1 MAEQLEEH
9 IVRIIAAL
17 RRRVERVF
25 SAPIIEERDF
35 LDVTANHGKFC
46 GTLRSLG
53 QISAAEFV
61 EKNARHV
68 GLCWLKLGME
78 HLEDARVAVVS
89 ARHRTVY
96 SRSYYAAYNA
106 SKAVRYLVNG
116 VVSLKGDDHY
126 AASDLPDD
134 FPDGDRWSATI
145 TILYEHRLRADY
157 DNWLSTSTNMS
168 LSPHQ
173 ALASADSFVA
183 AARRYLG
190 RRLGV
195 QL

>member
-1 MAEQLEEH
+1 M
-9 IVRIIAAL
+9 
-17 RRRVERVF
+17 VF
-25 SAPIIEERDF
+25 SAPLIEERKF

-46 GTLRSLG
+46 GILRSLG
-53 QISAAEFV
+53 QISAADLIER
-61 EKNARHV
+61 NAHHV

-78 HLEDARVAVVS
+78 HLEDARIAVATARLRS
-89 ARHRTVY
+89 AY

-134 FPDGDRWSATI
+134 FPDGDRWSTTI
-145 TILYEHRLRADY
+145 TTLYEHRLRADY
-157 DNWLSTSTNMS
+157 DNWLSTSANMS
-168 LSPHQ
+168 LSPTQ
-173 ALASADSFVA
+173 ALALADSFVA

-190 RRLGV
+190 RRLGA